1 MENDAIT
8 QARRQQVN
16 LLWGSAWT
24 DFKALFIL
32 FTSHTHTHT
41 QNTKHAYLSLICAEQ
56 IAERQTRLQQLQA
69 QLNAIYHFQVPFYR

>member
-32 FTSHTHTHT
+32 FTSHTH
-41 QNTKHAYLSLICAEQ
+41 TKHAYLSLICAEQ